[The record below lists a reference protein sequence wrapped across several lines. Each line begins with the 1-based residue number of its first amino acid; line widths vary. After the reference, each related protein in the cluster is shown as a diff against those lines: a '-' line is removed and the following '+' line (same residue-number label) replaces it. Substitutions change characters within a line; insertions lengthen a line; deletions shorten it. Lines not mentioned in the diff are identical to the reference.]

1 MTTDYI
7 AAAKAVL
14 ARNDRGGY
22 TLPTDRLYP
31 FQWNWDSAFVAM
43 GFATYDVDRG
53 CRELERLAEGQ
64 WPDGMIPHIVFH
76 QPSDSYYP
84 GPEVWR
90 THNAVAT
97 SGITQPPVF
106 GMAVRVLHE
115 RGAPHARIRPLFEA
129 ALRWHRWWYSARDP
143 EGTGLVA
150 LLHPWESGSDN
161 SPAWDEALSRV
172 PTTTREPV
180 RRKDTGHVDPSMR
193 PRDEDYQRFIHLVDT
208 YADCD
213 WEPARQWAAAPFRM
227 GCVQTTA
234 ILLKAGEDLLTVA
247 EALALPEAAEE
258 LRAMTARCRAAL
270 LSRWSPG
277 HRRFLIRDLIAE
289 ADVITPTQA
298 GFLPLLALDLPAD
311 IRDAAVAEMRRWMQG
326 LRVAFPTTPADC
338 PAYEPRRYWRGPV
351 WPVIDWLLAAGL
363 DRNGVPELADAL
375 RSSVSRAMETAGFV
389 EYFHPGTGEGLG
401 GQGFSWS
408 AAAYLH
414 FRSLSA

>member
-1 MTTDYI
+1 MQCRSRSVLSLVASAAITMAAGCSPETPAPGADVLDSDPTADASTRGPDTI
-7 AAAKAVL
+7 ALERARDAAAARGWML
-14 ARNDRGGY
+14 AN
-22 TLPTDRLYP
+22 P
-31 FQWNWDSAFVAM
+31 
-43 GFATYDVDRG
+43 
-53 CRELERLAEGQ
+53 
-64 WPDGMIPHIVFH
+64 
-76 QPSDSYYP
+76 
-84 GPEVWR
+84 
-90 THNAVAT
+90 
-97 SGITQPPVF
+97 
-106 GMAVRVLHE
+106 
-115 RGAPHARIRPLFEA
+115 
-129 ALRWHRWWYSARDP
+129 
-143 EGTGLVA
+143 
-150 LLHPWESGSDN
+150 
-161 SPAWDEALSRV
+161 EALSRV

-258 LRAMTARCRAAL
+258 LRAMTARSRAAL

-351 WPVIDWLLAAGL
+351 WPVID
-363 DRNGVPELADAL
+363 
-375 RSSVSRAMETAGFV
+375 
-389 EYFHPGTGEGLG
+389 
-401 GQGFSWS
+401 
-408 AAAYLH
+408 
-414 FRSLSA
+414 